1 MMQLSCVNHMQ
12 ELVVLCDFTFVQ
24 GLERRFKN
32 AQYEVLISAGTIPE
46 LCAAELREEGLWVG
60 AAVSLSQLGTK
71 LEECQ
76 GVLPGNVL

>member
-1 MMQLSCVNHMQ
+1 
-12 ELVVLCDFTFVQ
+12 
-24 GLERRFKN
+24 
-32 AQYEVLISAGTIPE
+32 LISAVTIPE

-60 AAVSLSQLGTK
+60 AAVSLSQLVTK